1 MARISRSSL
10 VRLQATLKT
19 DAAIGKKFGITRQA
33 VHQLRRKYGI
43 SFNRN
48 KTRERNALVSALFRK
63 GASGAAVARKARL
76 SLSQVYRILKT
87 QHRRR

>member
-1 MARISRSSL
+1 MARISRSAL
-10 VRLQATLKT
+10 VRFQATLKT

-43 SFNRN
+43 PFNRN
-48 KTRERNALVSALFRK
+48 KYRERNALVTSLFRK
-63 GASGAAVARKARL
+63 GASGAAVARKVRL

-87 QHRRR
+87 QRRRR